1 MKIVWS
7 FFKNQIGGVKTPLP
21 KKHHL
26 KIIKKQG
33 ERQMAKRVIIVD
45 DSRAVIATAE
55 LALEGMINSKT
66 IEFKSYL
73 NPMELLGAL
82 QNGSENF
89 DLLISDVNMPQL
101 NGLDLARAIK
111 ADERYKNKPIII
123 LTTESSNEMKMSG
136 KEIGVTGWMVKPF
149 SDDKLVKSLQMVL
162 GV

>member
-1 MKIVWS
+1 
-7 FFKNQIGGVKTPLP
+7 
-21 KKHHL
+21 
-26 KIIKKQG
+26 
-33 ERQMAKRVIIVD
+33 MAKRVIIVD

-55 LALEGMINSKT
+55 LALEEMIQSGI

-73 NPMELLGAL
+73 NPMDLLGAL
-82 QNGSENF
+82 QSGDENY

-111 ADERYKNKPIII
+111 ADERYKNKPLII
-123 LTTESSNEMKMSG
+123 LTTESSNDLKMVG

-149 SDDKLVKSLQMVL
+149 SDEKLVKSLKMIL

>member
-1 MKIVWS
+1 
-7 FFKNQIGGVKTPLP
+7 
-21 KKHHL
+21 
-26 KIIKKQG
+26 
-33 ERQMAKRVIIVD
+33 MAKKVIIVD

-55 LALEGMINSKT
+55 LALEEIINSGI

-82 QNGSENF
+82 QTGNENF

-101 NGLDLARAIK
+101 NGLDLSRSIK
-111 ADERYKNKPIII
+111 ADDRYKNKPIII
-123 LTTESSNEMKMSG
+123 LTTESSSDLKMQG

-149 SDDKLVKSLQMVL
+149 SDEKLVKSLKMIL

>member
-1 MKIVWS
+1 
-7 FFKNQIGGVKTPLP
+7 
-21 KKHHL
+21 
-26 KIIKKQG
+26 
-33 ERQMAKRVIIVD
+33 MAKKVIIVD

-55 LALEGMINSKT
+55 LALEEIINSGI

-82 QNGSENF
+82 QAGSENF

-101 NGLDLARAIK
+101 NGLDLARSIK
-111 ADERYKNKPIII
+111 ADDRYKNKPIII
-123 LTTESSNEMKMSG
+123 LTTESSNEMKMTG

-149 SDDKLVKSLQMVL
+149 NDEKLVKSIKMIL